1 MFVCLFAGLSAMIRG
16 AEGAVKVIDYSEPEL
31 ETILSSYFTQL
42 DSITVT
48 EP

>member
-1 MFVCLFAGLSAMIRG
+1 MIRG
-16 AEGAVKVIDYSEPEL
+16 AEEAVKVVDYSEPQL
-31 ETILSSYFTQL
+31 EAILSSYFTEL